1 MKPDFTQINR
11 LRREINELEIKLRIK
26 KDEIAKLAADL
37 GSFDNMSTEDLIETL
52 KKLHKKSQR
61 LRKERERIEE
71 RTGKELD
78 KID

>member
-1 MKPDFTQINR
+1 MEPDFTHINK
-11 LRREINELEIKLRIK
+11 LGKKINELEIELRIK
-26 KDEIAKLAADL
+26 KGEIAKLAADL
-37 GSFDNMSTEDLIETL
+37 GSFDNMSTEDLVETL

-71 RTGKELD
+71 RTEKELD